1 MKSCGR
7 GFWLTLFFVAAL
19 VATVTQSHAFCGFYL
34 AKAEADLFNDASKV
48 VIVRDG
54 DTTTITMANDYRGEL
69 SEFAMV
75 VPVPQV
81 LARDQIR
88 VRDPKLI
95 DRIDAYTAPRL
106 VEYEDLGNRCDQDL
120 PAPLAEGHKNT
131 EVNSLGVKVEA
142 QYTVGEYDVLI
153 LSAEQSDGLRSWLM
167 ANGYKI
173 PKDAEAPLA
182 EYIAGGARFFVAR
195 VNLAAVERTPGSFLR
210 PLQLSFRS
218 AQFML
223 PIQLGMVNA
232 SGPQELFVFTITR
245 KGRVKV
251 TNYPTHNI
259 PTDMGLPRFISE
271 DFGAFYRA
279 MFDRVITDNGMR
291 AVYLEYAWDMAW
303 CDPCA
308 ADPLSVKELRDLG
321 AEWVMLEDQQS
332 QQRDAFVTRLH
343 IRYDKESFPEDLVF
357 EETEGR
363 ESFQGRYIITRPADA
378 KCIDPDDEAYRAE
391 LAARDQAQATN
402 LARITNWSVI
412 SILEK
417 MKMMQ

>member
-1 MKSCGR
+1 MNTIGR
-7 GFWLTLFFVAAL
+7 GLWLTFLFAAAVA
-19 VATVTQSHAFCGFYL
+19 VTVTQSHAFCGFYL

-81 LARDQIR
+81 LSRDQIR
-88 VRDPKLI
+88 VRDPGLI
-95 DRIDAYTAPRL
+95 DRVDAYTAPRL
-106 VEYEDLGNRCDQDL
+106 VEYNDLGTRCDYDL
-120 PAPLAEGHKNT
+120 PAPLADGHKNT
-131 EVNSLGVKVEA
+131 EVNSHGVKVEA
-142 QYTVGEYDVLI
+142 QYTVGEYDVVI
-153 LSAEQSDGLRSWLM
+153 LSAEQSDGLQSWLT

-173 PKDAEAPLA
+173 PKGAEAPLA
-182 EYIAGGARFFVAR
+182 KYIAAGARFFVAR
-195 VNLAAVERTPGSFLR
+195 VNLAGEDQTPGGYLR

-245 KGRVKV
+245 RGRVKV
-251 TNYPTHNI
+251 TNYPTFNI
-259 PTDMGLPRFISE
+259 PTDMGLPRFVSE

-279 MFDRVITDNGMR
+279 MFDRVVTENGMR

-308 ADPLSVKELRDLG
+308 ADPLSAEELRDLG
-321 AEWVMLEDQQS
+321 AHWVALDDQQS

-343 IRYDKESFPEDLVF
+343 LRYDEDSFPEDLVF
-357 EETEGR
+357 EETEDR
-363 ESFQGRYIITRPADA
+363 ENFQGRYIITRPAEPQ
-378 KCIDPDDEAYRAE
+378 CIDPDDEAYMAE

-402 LARITNWSVI
+402 LARITNWSII